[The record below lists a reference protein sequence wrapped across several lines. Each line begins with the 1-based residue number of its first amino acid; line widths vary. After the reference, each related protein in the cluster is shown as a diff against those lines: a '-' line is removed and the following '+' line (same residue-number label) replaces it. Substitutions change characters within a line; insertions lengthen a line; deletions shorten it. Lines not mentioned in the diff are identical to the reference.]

1 MTKTVLC
8 RMFFLLVL
16 LFNANLFAHSQARQ
30 QDPDDQPIRLN
41 TELVS
46 LDALILNKKTG
57 TVINGLTKDDFTIYE
72 DGSVN
77 R

>member
-1 MTKTVLC
+1 M
-8 RMFFLLVL
+8 L
-16 LFNANLFAHSQARQ
+16 LFVALLFDTHLFAYSQSGQ
-30 QDPDDQPIRLN
+30 QDPDDQPLKLN

-72 DGSVN
+72 DGVKQQITHS
-77 R
+77 